1 MTDDLEATAA
11 ALATGAETATGLLAR
26 CVAQMAARNPV
37 LNAIVTTDL
46 EAAQVAAEASDR
58 RRRAGAALGPLDGMP
73 FTVKDN
79 LHVGGLRATWGSR
92 LFADHV
98 APADDLCVARLRAA
112 GCVLLGLT
120 NTPEFALAAHTSN
133 LVFGATR
140 NPWDPA
146 RVPGGSSGGA
156 AAAVATGMAPLAIGT
171 DAGGSIRLPA
181 ALCGVS
187 GFKPSVGRIP
197 RRHGFPPLALDFQA
211 IGVMARS
218 VRGLR
223 LAMDTL
229 AGPDPR
235 DRASLAFASA
245 GTLAPRPLVIRLCLA
260 APGGETDAEV
270 AAHVQQGAR
279 VLAGL
284 GHRLVDGPMPHD
296 AAALVAIRSVLSA
309 VGVAR
314 VVAPHA
320 GWEERVTPAI
330 RAVAERGMGI
340 AATRYAEAMDALAD
354 WRAATAAAMA
364 GVDILAT
371 PTCPVPAW
379 AIGRASSDGTPD
391 MPPGPANA
399 VGFTAF
405 ANAMGWPAVSLP
417 CGVTQAGLPVGLHLV
432 APFGEDWHLL
442 ALAAAFQSATDW
454 HVLRPSAAQGE

>member
-1 MTDDLEATAA
+1 MTDDLEAAAA

-26 CVAQMAARNPV
+26 CVARMGARNPA

-46 EAAQVAAEASDR
+46 DAAQAAAEASDR
-58 RRRAGAALGPLDGMP
+58 RRRAGAALGPLDGVP

-98 APADDLCVARLRAA
+98 APADDLCVARLRAT
-112 GCVLLGLT
+112 GGVLLGLT

-140 NPWDPA
+140 NPWDPT

-156 AAAVATGMAPLAIGT
+156 AAAVATGMAPLAVGT

-218 VRGLR
+218 VRGIR

-235 DRASLAFASA
+235 DRASLAFASVA
-245 GTLAPRPLVIRLCLA
+245 TPPQRPLTIRLCLA

-270 AAHVQQGAR
+270 AAQVQQAAR

-284 GHRLVDGPMPHD
+284 GHRVAEGPMPHD
-296 AAALVAIRSVLSA
+296 GAALVAIRSVLSA

-314 VVAPHA
+314 VVAPYA
-320 GWEERVTPAI
+320 GLEGRVTPTM
-330 RAVAERGMGI
+330 RAVAERGLGI
-340 AATRYAEAMDALAD
+340 SATHYAEAMDALAD

-364 GVDILAT
+364 DVDIVAT

-379 AIGRASSDGTPD
+379 PI
-391 MPPGPANA
+391 GPA
-399 VGFTAF
+399 
-405 ANAMGWPAVSLP
+405 
-417 CGVTQAGLPVGLHLV
+417 
-432 APFGEDWHLL
+432 
-442 ALAAAFQSATDW
+442 SAD
-454 HVLRPSAAQGE
+454 